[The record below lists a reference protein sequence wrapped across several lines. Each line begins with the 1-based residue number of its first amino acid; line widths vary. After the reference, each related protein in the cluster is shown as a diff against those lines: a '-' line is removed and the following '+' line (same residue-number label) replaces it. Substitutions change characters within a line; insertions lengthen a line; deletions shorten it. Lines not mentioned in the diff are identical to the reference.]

1 MIKKIVTLRCLTSPP
16 PRRRSRVLLSP
27 PPSATPTTTS
37 ATAFVTCGFLRF
49 SISDCADELPC
60 DMFEEGGRVWLCA
73 LRVCVCCSCLVSFV
87 CFVRWRFIFL
97 RLNDM
102 ELVLTLRVGAR
113 YYLNSKQ
120 DIWIQKS
127 NDNLRGS
134 ARGFEFVGG
143 GNQGPTATMCNKKNN
158 CLLKYFDIY

>member
-73 LRVCVCCSCLVSFV
+73 LRVCVCVAVASCFV
-87 CFVRWRFIFL
+87 CLFCEVVVYFFTVVQCGTCTNITCGSKILF
-97 RLNDM
+97 
-102 ELVLTLRVGAR
+102 EFKAR
-113 YYLNSKQ
+113 YLNSK
-120 DIWIQKS
+120 I
-127 NDNLRGS
+127 
-134 ARGFEFVGG
+134 
-143 GNQGPTATMCNKKNN
+143 
-158 CLLKYFDIY
+158 